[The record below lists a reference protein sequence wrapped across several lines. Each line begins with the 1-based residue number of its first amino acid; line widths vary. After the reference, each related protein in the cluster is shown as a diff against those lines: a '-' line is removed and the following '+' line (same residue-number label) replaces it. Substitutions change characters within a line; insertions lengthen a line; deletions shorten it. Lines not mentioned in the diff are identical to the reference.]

1 MRRLHGHL
9 FNSREQSTNA
19 LLSVLLGSISLLSC
33 GIMIYLAYKNGG
45 QAQLRY
51 GGVVFI
57 CLFFAL
63 IGIILG
69 ILSRREPEKMYLTS
83 YIGIVLNGLVLLLGF
98 VLMYLG
104 L

>member
-1 MRRLHGHL
+1 M
-9 FNSREQSTNA
+9 
-19 LLSVLLGSISLLSC
+19 VLGGISLAAC
-33 GIMIYLAYKNGG
+33 CVMIYQAYRNGG
-45 QAQLRY
+45 QAQLRQ

-63 IGIILG
+63 AGMILG

-83 YIGIVLNGLVLLLGF
+83 YLGILLNGLVLALGF

>member
-1 MRRLHGHL
+1 VKRLRGHL
-9 FNSREQSTNA
+9 FSSKEQSTKA
-19 LLSVLLGSISLLSC
+19 LLSVILGSISLLAS
-33 GIMIYLAYKNGG
+33 GTMIYLAYKNNG

-63 IGIILG
+63 AGIILG
-69 ILSRREPEKMYLTS
+69 ILSRREPEKFYLTS
-83 YIGIVLNGLVLLLGF
+83 YLGVVLNGAELVLGF
-98 VLMYLG
+98 ILMYLG